1 MQFDPGL
8 TGENIQIGLNGAG
21 YGRPNPP
28 GSAYRGYQ
36 EYYNPNPDF
45 GSTYNYFDDHDYG
58 YSSQPVAELAK
69 ERLTTQN
76 GLNFDNSGRAYP
88 GPQPPTD
95 YKYFTQ
101 RDSQQGFTAKSTD
114 DTSRYALLISTNIH
128 YFVLLILIVV
138 GILIGVANTVMLIV
152 LYKK

>member
-1 MQFDPGL
+1 MQFDPGF

-21 YGRPNPP
+21 YA
-28 GSAYRGYQ
+28 GSPYRGYQ
-36 EYYNPNPDF
+36 EHYNPNPDF

-58 YSSQPVAELAK
+58 YANRSVAELAN

-88 GPQPPTD
+88 GPQPPTN

-101 RDSQQGFTAKSTD
+101 RDSQQGFTSNAQDGDASK
-114 DTSRYALLISTNIH
+114 YALLISTNIH

-138 GILIGVANTVMLIV
+138 GIIIGITNTVMLFV